1 MLLPWFRF
9 QRFAVCC
16 SLDVFF
22 SFVDSHTNAR
32 ACVCVFVCESAFFV
46 DVAKKSA
53 LPKTRK
59 QAKHREAKKNEAF
72 V

>member
-16 SLDVFF
+16 LLGAVFF
-22 SFVDSHTNAR
+22 IVVVLLLIRHKR
-32 ACVCVFVCESAFFV
+32 ACVCVCVFLLMLQEICTS
-46 DVAKKSA
+46 
-53 LPKTRK
+53 
-59 QAKHREAKKNEAF
+59 KNSPSTMHARARQIGEQGI